1 MHFVDVEVSKV
12 HALATL
18 LDPRYKTSGF
28 MDKSK
33 AEVVKENWLPLH
45 PISLKGVQLKRKK

>member
-18 LDPRYKTSGF
+18 LDPRYKTNGF